1 MRRVT
6 RSATRSASGVEAVD
20 ASELRPDATSG
31 GLALDVP
38 KEALLDA
45 LTCPISGKL
54 FVDPV
59 TAVCGHT
66 FSRRMLAKWMSQP
79 GRQSSCPTCR
89 APLYHES
96 PHQWPV
102 NTTLADL
109 CERFLNDALREA
121 RDSEPKLDFPPFDS
135 QYRGGG
141 GARDASLTSRET
153 RNRER
158 GRTTHTGRRETR
170 VVETLD
176 DRDRVARDAVEL
188 PLFVLDPMVPG
199 QEITLNVFEE
209 RYKRMVRRCMQHTR
223 RFGMVAPADE
233 HHEGATRAVTMR
245 EVRRREKTGLQRYE
259 RTAREDENDET
270 EESSVRDLRHV
281 YASSEE
287 EEDELESSG
296 DDESPTSVGRRVDP
310 PAGPFAFLDHGVE
323 CVVTAF
329 QEGIDGRVL
338 VRCRATRHVKVLS
351 AFEDE
356 AGYAV
361 ARVVQV
367 RGGRSGGVDEPL
379 TEAENRESLIEAEA
393 RLARA
398 RAARACPDLDDESPD
413 ESPAGGGSGLPAWQ
427 TRLMGAVDYQMKLPS
442 ARTRERDACRLRL
455 RLERAVGTH
464 RVWLAHVAGRRLE
477 GSADAVTARGS
488 GPSSRSRLTWSRAR
502 GSSSGDWFRRSYG
515 GQPEN
520 LLALSGERPRADRP
534 EALAWW
540 LARVANPLPPLGAA
554 LELRGAALSAS
565 GVTRRFS
572 RVHRGLVGSM
582 RAVHGLAFED
592 FRGARPAAAAAVA
605 IAWCRA
611 VEASVRLD
619 NGHASECFEEPYAL
633 PPRKR
638 AKRVGAKRNASDAQL
653 AEDDAYEDASRT
665 DASRTSAYED
675 APRAR
680 NRHRFQFLVDSAL
693 RVFVESVSRYGD
705 AFVLDD
711 DDASSSASGES
722 VSWPAMRV
730 SPLPSVDPRSLGGF
744 SDADVD
750 ADVDGA
756 RDRRRRRAPDAALR
770 TEMRGRIAYLVE
782 KGGAP
787 CAAWA
792 LYLHLSRFE
801 DATFEALA
809 AGIGW
814 AIDPANRDFAFVR
827 LGDSDDAR
835 YASYDVIERI
845 PFFPADFAGSVP
857 DDFPRPGDAA
867 RARAAVGV
875 APAAKRAAWGSKA
888 FGGGDGATSGS
899 RVGGVGFFAADASTV
914 AGWLFAARGLTHK
927 LLALALAAFA
937 WTVAGIGHLV
947 VLALLALWTPLA
959 RASGRAATRLSA
971 PLSFAA
977 FGSPDRSGTGA
988 DRFGTS
994 VDDRGNVSV
1003 RERDRAS
1010 SRERSRIASGAFALV
1025 CAAALFLVLDSDDA
1039 RREARG

>member
-1 MRRVT
+1 
-6 RSATRSASGVEAVD
+6 
-20 ASELRPDATSG
+20 
-31 GLALDVP
+31 
-38 KEALLDA
+38 
-45 LTCPISGKL
+45 
-54 FVDPV
+54 
-59 TAVCGHT
+59 
-66 FSRRMLAKWMSQP
+66 
-79 GRQSSCPTCR
+79 
-89 APLYHES
+89 
-96 PHQWPV
+96 
-102 NTTLADL
+102 
-109 CERFLNDALREA
+109 
-121 RDSEPKLDFPPFDS
+121 
-135 QYRGGG
+135 
-141 GARDASLTSRET
+141 
-153 RNRER
+153 
-158 GRTTHTGRRETR
+158 
-170 VVETLD
+170 
-176 DRDRVARDAVEL
+176 
-188 PLFVLDPMVPG
+188 
-199 QEITLNVFEE
+199 
-209 RYKRMVRRCMQHTR
+209 
-223 RFGMVAPADE
+223 
-233 HHEGATRAVTMR
+233 
-245 EVRRREKTGLQRYE
+245 
-259 RTAREDENDET
+259 
-270 EESSVRDLRHV
+270 
-281 YASSEE
+281 
-287 EEDELESSG
+287 
-296 DDESPTSVGRRVDP
+296 
-310 PAGPFAFLDHGVE
+310 
-323 CVVTAF
+323 
-329 QEGIDGRVL
+329 
-338 VRCRATRHVKVLS
+338 
-351 AFEDE
+351 
-356 AGYAV
+356 
-361 ARVVQV
+361 
-367 RGGRSGGVDEPL
+367 
-379 TEAENRESLIEAEA
+379 
-393 RLARA
+393 
-398 RAARACPDLDDESPD
+398 
-413 ESPAGGGSGLPAWQ
+413 
-427 TRLMGAVDYQMKLPS
+427 
-442 ARTRERDACRLRL
+442 
-455 RLERAVGTH
+455 
-464 RVWLAHVAGRRLE
+464 
-477 GSADAVTARGS
+477 
-488 GPSSRSRLTWSRAR
+488 
-502 GSSSGDWFRRSYG
+502 
-515 GQPEN
+515 
-520 LLALSGERPRADRP
+520 
-534 EALAWW
+534 
-540 LARVANPLPPLGAA
+540 
-554 LELRGAALSAS
+554 
-565 GVTRRFS
+565 
-572 RVHRGLVGSM
+572 M

-619 NGHASECFEEPYAL
+619 NRHASECFEEPYAL